1 MKSTR
6 SLKLK
11 HSSAME
17 KEKNLFKCV
26 HHGNTDLAL
35 TTAKLLKNMRKRYQC
50 NNASH
55 CAGRCL
61 EILNGNSYHIDALFV
76 GKLQLSSIFDGE
88 PCDMVVK
95 VHFPRS
101 EHNTEKVLTLIR
113 QGIQCLQLSQNTESS
128 GLCWLNDGVSCYYN
142 FVFTPR
148 RVICVTI
155 KFNAYC
161 ALIARSV
168 NFLEV

>member
-1 MKSTR
+1 
-6 SLKLK
+6 
-11 HSSAME
+11 
-17 KEKNLFKCV
+17 
-26 HHGNTDLAL
+26 
-35 TTAKLLKNMRKRYQC
+35 MRKRYQC

-95 VHFPRS
+95 VHFPRL
-101 EHNTEKVLTLIR
+101 EHNMEKVLTSTR
-113 QGIQCLQLSQNTESS
+113 QRLKLSQNTESS
-128 GLCWLNDGVSCYYN
+128 GLCWLNDQVSCYYN
-142 FVFTPR
+142 FVFTLR

-155 KFNAYC
+155 KSKVVNAYC